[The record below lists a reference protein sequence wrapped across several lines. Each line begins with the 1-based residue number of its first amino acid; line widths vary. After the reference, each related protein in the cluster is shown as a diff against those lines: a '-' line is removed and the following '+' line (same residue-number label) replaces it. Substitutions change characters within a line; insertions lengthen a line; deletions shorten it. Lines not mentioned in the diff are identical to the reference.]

1 MIFDFFV
8 IVDFVWS
15 GLRKKIKDLDRW
27 FFLSLLWTA
36 SGGVGGCLYCAGV
49 FFWLDVFIIILMC
62 YLYYFNE
69 IVQLVRL
76 VRDLFQFNDLEFCIQ
91 VIIKE
96 TFA

>member
-1 MIFDFFV
+1 M
-8 IVDFVWS
+8 
-15 GLRKKIKDLDRW
+15 G
-27 FFLSLLWTA
+27 
-36 SGGVGGCLYCAGV
+36 SGGRCLYCPGV
-49 FFWLDVFIIILMC
+49 FLFVNVFIIILMC